1 MDLNNGVAQLDSM
14 SRAKLKAGYDLGNTL
29 VYATGGYARA
39 DTSFGNEDGAFYGI
53 GMAYKVTDR
62 YTVGAELLENKF
74 TDINNTAGA
83 DLDVTT
89 FNLRGS
95 YRF

>member
-1 MDLNNGVAQLDSM
+1 
-14 SRAKLKAGYDLGNTL
+14 
-29 VYATGGYARA
+29 
-39 DTSFGNEDGAFYGI
+39 
-53 GMAYKVTDR
+53 MAYKVTDR